1 MNIWQ
6 YFSSKFALGISNVLL
21 FRPVIWSAISSL
33 FRRTFFALSNQK
45 PIQIIET
52 VKQIGRYLIRY
63 TTTVFCNL
71 G

>member
-1 MNIWQ
+1 MYYHFVPLFDLLYYR
-6 YFSSKFALGISNVLL
+6 YFTEF
-21 FRPVIWSAISSL
+21 
-33 FRRTFFALSNQK
+33 FFAVSNRE

-63 TTTVFCNL
+63 TVIVFCNL